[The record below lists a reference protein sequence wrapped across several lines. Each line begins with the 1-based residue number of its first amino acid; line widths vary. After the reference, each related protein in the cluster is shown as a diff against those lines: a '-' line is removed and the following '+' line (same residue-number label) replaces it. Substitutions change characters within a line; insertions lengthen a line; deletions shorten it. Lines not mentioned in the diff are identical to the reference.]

1 MTTAEIKNMSTA
13 ERLRAMEVLWD
24 ALCESADEIESPDW
38 HGQILEERRKR
49 IKSGDAQFVSIAEL
63 KKSAGK

>member
-1 MTTAEIKNMSTA
+1 MNAAEIKNMSTA

-24 ALCESADEIESPDW
+24 ALCENADEIESPDW

-49 IKSGDAQFVSIAEL
+49 IQSGDAQFVSIAEL